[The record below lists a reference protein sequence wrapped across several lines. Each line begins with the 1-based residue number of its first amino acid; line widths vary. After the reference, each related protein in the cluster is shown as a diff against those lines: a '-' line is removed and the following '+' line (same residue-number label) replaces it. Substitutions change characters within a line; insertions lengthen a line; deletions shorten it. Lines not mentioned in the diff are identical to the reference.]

1 MPKYVYHCSECDG
14 SFETVHGM
22 MERQDHCELCYSSS
36 CLRRIPQMPSIRT
49 SGYNDINWEQHKDAG
64 TRVKEAIKENEKI
77 LKEQI
82 KEATSWEYEPE

>member
-1 MPKYVYHCSECDG
+1 
-14 SFETVHGM
+14 
-22 MERQDHCELCYSSS
+22 
-36 CLRRIPQMPSIRT
+36 MPSIRT
-49 SGYNDINWEQHKDAG
+49 SNYNDTNWEQHKDAG

>member
-36 CLRRIPQMPSIRT
+36 CLRRIPQMPHIKTFDSEIEENHPVGFKVREAIRE
-49 SGYNDINWEQHKDAG
+49 NAELLKQQK
-64 TRVKEAIKENEKI
+64 KEALSQEWSKDE
-77 LKEQI
+77 
-82 KEATSWEYEPE
+82 